1 MVGATDLEKARMQ
14 IKWLKRDIRQICSK
28 AWFTSPRLKEAQDN
42 VPNYFIEEHGL
53 TEKAITEA
61 YFLGRQDGRLTMA
74 QAIMKRLGSEEEEM
88 NTETSRVAKLLADQ
102 AEEIVKLKQ
111 QNAEL
116 VEVLKEIANADMF
129 DDECKPTGGGYL
141 INKARAA
148 IAKVTGGE

>member
-28 AWFTSPRLKEAQDN
+28 TWFTSPRLKEAQDN

-61 YFLGRQDGRLTMA
+61 YFLGRQNGRLTMA

-88 NTETSRVAKLLADQ
+88 DTETSRVAKLLADQ
-102 AEEIVKLKQ
+102 AEEIVKLKK

-116 VEVLKEIANADMF
+116 VEELWGIALHSGSREASEM
-129 DDECKPTGGGYL
+129 
-141 INKARAA
+141 ARAA
-148 IAKVTGGE
+148 IAKATGSE

>member
-28 AWFTSPRLKEAQDN
+28 AWFTSPILKEAQDN

-88 NTETSRVAKLLADQ
+88 DTETSRVGKLLADQ

-116 VEVLKEIANADMF
+116 MEELWGIALESGSREASEM
-129 DDECKPTGGGYL
+129 
-141 INKARAA
+141 ARAA
-148 IAKVTGGE
+148 IAKATGGE

>member
-1 MVGATDLEKARMQ
+1 M
-14 IKWLKRDIRQICSK
+14 
-28 AWFTSPRLKEAQDN
+28 
-42 VPNYFIEEHGL
+42 PNYFIEEHGL

-116 VEVLKEIANADMF
+116 VEELWGIALHSGSREANEM
-129 DDECKPTGGGYL
+129 
-141 INKARAA
+141 ARAA
-148 IAKVTGGE
+148 IAKATGGE

>member
-14 IKWLKRDIRQICSK
+14 IKRLKRDIRQICSK
-28 AWFTSPRLKEAQDN
+28 TWFTSPRLKEAQDN

-61 YFLGRQDGRLTMA
+61 YFLGRQNGRLTMA

-88 NTETSRVAKLLADQ
+88 DTETSRVAKLLADQ
-102 AEEIVKLKQ
+102 AEEIVKLKK

-116 VEVLKEIANADMF
+116 VEELWGIALHSGSREASEM
-129 DDECKPTGGGYL
+129 
-141 INKARAA
+141 ARAA
-148 IAKVTGGE
+148 IAKATGSE

>member
-1 MVGATDLEKARMQ
+1 MVGAIDLEKARMQ

-53 TEKAITEA
+53 TEKSITEA

-116 VEVLKEIANADMF
+116 VEELWGIALESGSREASEM
-129 DDECKPTGGGYL
+129 
-141 INKARAA
+141 ARAA
-148 IAKVTGGE
+148 IAKATGGE

>member
-61 YFLGRQDGRLTMA
+61 YFLGRQNGRLTMA

-88 NTETSRVAKLLADQ
+88 DTETSRVAKLLADQ
-102 AEEIVKLKQ
+102 AEEIVKLKK

-116 VEVLKEIANADMF
+116 VEELWGIALHSGSREASEM
-129 DDECKPTGGGYL
+129 
-141 INKARAA
+141 ARAA
-148 IAKVTGGE
+148 IAKATGSE

>member
-1 MVGATDLEKARMQ
+1 MVGAIDLEKARMQ

-116 VEVLKEIANADMF
+116 VEELWGIALHSGSREASEM
-129 DDECKPTGGGYL
+129 
-141 INKARAA
+141 ARAA
-148 IAKVTGGE
+148 IAKATGGE

>member
-116 VEVLKEIANADMF
+116 VEELWGIALESGSREASEM
-129 DDECKPTGGGYL
+129 
-141 INKARAA
+141 ARAA
-148 IAKVTGGE
+148 IAKCNGW

>member
-88 NTETSRVAKLLADQ
+88 DTETSRVAKLLADQ

-116 VEVLKEIANADMF
+116 VEELWGIALESGSREASEM
-129 DDECKPTGGGYL
+129 
-141 INKARAA
+141 ARAA
-148 IAKVTGGE
+148 IAKATGGELWRG

>member
-116 VEVLKEIANADMF
+116 VEELWGIALHSGSREANEM
-129 DDECKPTGGGYL
+129 
-141 INKARAA
+141 ARAA
-148 IAKVTGGE
+148 IAKATGGE

>member
-1 MVGATDLEKARMQ
+1 MVGAIDLEKARMQ

-116 VEVLKEIANADMF
+116 VEELWGIALESGSREASEM
-129 DDECKPTGGGYL
+129 
-141 INKARAA
+141 ARAA
-148 IAKVTGGE
+148 IAKATGGE